1 MLHNGVQELATP
13 APHASERSLSGN
25 VTASDYFDEL
35 FLSHYTLIVRLLA
48 RMLGDYARAEDLAN
62 EAFLKLYRRPVLHT
76 SHGNV
81 GGWLYRTAM
90 NLGIDALRAAARRNR
105 YETAAARAET
115 KTQAAEDGLHQLLR
129 AEKQQ
134 RVRHAL
140 ACIKPVYAQALFL
153 RVSGYSYKELADSL
167 AMEPASVGTLLLRA
181 EAEFEKHYVAMY
193 GREEAV

>member
-1 MLHNGVQELATP
+1 LLHNGVQELATP

-25 VTASDYFDEL
+25 VTASDHFDEL

-62 EAFLKLYRRPVLHT
+62 EAFLKLYRRPSLHG
-76 SHGNV
+76 SHGNL

-90 NLGIDALRAAARRNR
+90 NLGIDALRAAARRDR

-115 KTQAAEDGLHQLLR
+115 KTQAREDGLHQLLR

-134 RVRHAL
+134 RVRRAL
-140 ACIKPVYAQALFL
+140 ACLKPVYAQALFL
-153 RVSGYSYKELADSL
+153 RVCGYSYKELADSL
-167 AMEPASVGTLLLRA
+167 AIEPASVGTLLLRA